1 MKENHL
7 LIFLFVFYSIKNK
20 ILTHNNNLELSKP
33 YEYPR
38 NLRLRNTKIQKTY
51 NFGKVADKETGKLNF
66 MKIMLKILKH
76 AHNRKLDIKNIKLG
90 KGLKKKFNN
99 PFIVDD
105 MKSFL
110 KAKNIKNKIQIMQK
124 KIKSQQRKLKIS
136 KKVQKRALK
145 AQKTALK
152 AQKAQLE
159 AQKRKRYLTAL
170 PSVPTATDTPANT
183 MGFNFLPGFAGMPFP
198 PFMMQG
204 PHFHPPINMTVNS
217 IPNPNPQA
225 DLNPFE
231 IEQSNLKT
239 QLDELSSIKTKLLGL
254 GTKMSSID
262 QQIGDGLEDKYTKI
276 MQLNV

>member
-1 MKENHL
+1 MKKNFFFT
-7 LIFLFVFYSIKNK
+7 FLFILQFTSNRILNKSNIKLKNSYD
-20 ILTHNNNLELSKP
+20 I
-33 YEYPR
+33 PR
-38 NLRLRNTKIQKTY
+38 NLRLNQDQIKESY
-51 NFGKVADKETGKLNF
+51 NLGKVANKEVGKLNF
-66 MKIMLKILKH
+66 MKVMLKILKH
-76 AHNRKLDIKNIKLG
+76 ADNRKLNIKNIKLG
-90 KGLKKKFNN
+90 KGLKKVFKN

-110 KAKNIKNKIQIMQK
+110 EAKNVGNKIKIMEK
-124 KIKSQQRKLKIS
+124 KIQKEQRKLTIKRKKENELKI
-136 KKVQKRALK
+136 
-145 AQKTALK
+145 
-152 AQKAQLE
+152 
-159 AQKRKRYLTAL
+159 KRKRKLNAVTDAAKKAAGGEGATAEQ
-170 PSVPTATDTPANT
+170 PANT